1 LIVKLFILPTLLQAQ
16 ILFAIVRPSTTN
28 GSRKMNA
35 HDSWLER
42 PYAEQDKRDAEF
54 TKMVGER
61 TESIIDDLR
70 IGNNT
75 DDAGYVMDD
84 PGDFLRQLLMA
95 ALQTGVSD
103 DEIAADVRSV
113 ISKEAE
119 KWAKY
124 LVEREQ

>member
-1 LIVKLFILPTLLQAQ
+1 
-16 ILFAIVRPSTTN
+16 
-28 GSRKMNA
+28 MNA

-54 TKMVGER
+54 TKMVDER

-95 ALQTGVSD
+95 ALQTSVSD